1 MHFTIGAK
9 ILGVAVMLVA
19 LMIGLSIYSVITVDR
34 IEDRLAVAADSL
46 IPLVGKVAAI
56 DAAALEQE
64 IIFTRLLRSQGT
76 SRASDLPQAVP
87 DHLAQWQAYGTQVR
101 SEIAAVRVQIAEFLR
116 DDDHYEE
123 ALPLHIFDRR
133 FADLEREY
141 DDMAVL
147 AERIL
152 TLEAE
157 NRSDIAEELI
167 VVLEAEEAQFDRKLS
182 EIREEAVALARNAT
196 ARTAIQE
203 HQARLS
209 TLGLTAAGAALG
221 LLIALAITR
230 GIVRPVR
237 QLLVGFE
244 NVEAGDLTI
253 ELSVK
258 NRDEIGRLTAGFNH
272 MVGEIRAKEE
282 IKDTFGRYI
291 DPRIVDKIIDQSD
304 QSVMEGERRDMTIY
318 FSDLS
323 GFTRIGEMLTASALV
338 RLLNAYFTRM
348 SGGIREEGGII
359 DKFIGDAI
367 MAYWGPPFVAQ
378 KDMAA
383 AACRAALRNLA
394 ELEAFSTD
402 VPEITGLRAQPPQL
416 RCRIG
421 LATGPVVVGNIGS
434 DTNKNYTVMG
444 DTVNLGARLEAAN
457 KDYGTQILVCAQ
469 TFHAAQTDL
478 HFREID
484 LLAVKGKSEATAIY
498 EPLGP
503 IAATAPDKLE
513 LASRFGQALAAYRAQ
528 SWDEAETLFS
538 KCLKIMPDDGPSKT
552 FLTRIEQLR
561 HDPLPNHWDGVWH
574 MQHK

>member
-34 IEDRLAVAADSL
+34 IEDRLAVTADSL

-64 IIFTRLLRSQGT
+64 IIFTRLLRSQERSDFSA
-76 SRASDLPQAVP
+76 SRTADY
-87 DHLAQWQAYGTQVR
+87 LAQWQAYTPRVR
-101 SEIAAVRVQIAEFLR
+101 SEIADIRAQIARFLR

-123 ALPLHIFDRR
+123 ALPLRLFDRR
-133 FADLEREY
+133 FADLALEY
-141 DDMAVL
+141 QDMTVL

-152 TLEAE
+152 TLESE
-157 NRSDIAEELI
+157 NRADIAAELI
-167 VVLEAEEAQFDRKLS
+167 VVLEAEEAQFDRKLA
-182 EIREEAVALARNAT
+182 EIRDEAVALARDAT
-196 ARTAIQE
+196 TRTALQE

-209 TLGLTAAGAALG
+209 TLALTAAGAALG
-221 LLIALAITR
+221 LLIAFAITR

-237 QLLVGFE
+237 QLLIGFE
-244 NVEAGDLTI
+244 NVEAGDLSM

-304 QSVMEGERRDMTIY
+304 HSAMEGERRDMTIY

-323 GFTRIGEMLTASALV
+323 GFTGIGEMLTASALV
-338 RLLNAYFTRM
+338 RLLNAYFTKM
-348 SGGIREEGGII
+348 SGGIRDEGGII

-378 KDMAA
+378 KDMAPA
-383 AACRAALRNLA
+383 AINAALRNLT
-394 ELEAFSTD
+394 ELDAFSAD
-402 VPEITGLRAQPPQL
+402 IPEITGLRAQPPRL

-421 LATGPVVVGNIGS
+421 LATGPVVIGNIGS
-434 DTNKNYTVMG
+434 DTNKNYTAMG
-444 DTVNLGARLEAAN
+444 DTVNLAARLESAN
-457 KDYGTQILVCAQ
+457 KNYGTQILVCAQ
-469 TFHAAQTDL
+469 TYHAAQAL
-478 HFREID
+478 FHFREID
-484 LLAVKGKSEATAIY
+484 LLAVKGKTEATAIY

-503 IAATAPDKLE
+503 LTDSPPERLE
-513 LASRFGQALAAYRAQ
+513 LADRFSRALAAYRTQ
-528 SWDEAETLFS
+528 SWDEAATLFAN
-538 KCLKIMPDDGPSKT
+538 CLQIMPDDGPSRT
-552 FLTRIEQLR
+552 FLTRIDQLR
-561 HDPLPNHWDGVWH
+561 HGTLPNHWDGVWH

>member
-34 IEDRLAVAADSL
+34 IEDRLAVTADSL

-64 IIFTRLLRSQGT
+64 IIFTRLLRSQER
-76 SRASDLPQAVP
+76 SDFSASATADY
-87 DHLAQWQAYGTQVR
+87 LAQWHAYTPRVQ
-101 SEIAAVRVQIAEFLR
+101 SEIADIRNQIARFLR

-123 ALPLHIFDRR
+123 ALPLRLFDRR
-133 FADLEREY
+133 FADLAQEY
-141 DDMAVL
+141 QDMAVL

-152 TLEAE
+152 TLEAA
-157 NRSDIAEELI
+157 NRSDVAQELI
-167 VVLEAEEAQFDRKLS
+167 VVLEAEEAQFDRKLA
-182 EIREEAVALARNAT
+182 EIRDEAVALARDAT
-196 ARTAIQE
+196 ARTAMQE

-209 TLGLTAAGAALG
+209 TLALTAAGAALG
-221 LLIALAITR
+221 LLIAFAITR

-237 QLLVGFE
+237 QLLIGFE
-244 NVEAGDLTI
+244 NVEAGDLSI

-291 DPRIVDKIIDQSD
+291 DPRIVDKIIAQSD
-304 QSVMEGERRDMTIY
+304 QSAMEGERRDMTIY

-323 GFTRIGEMLTASALV
+323 GFTEIGEMLTATSLV
-338 RLLNAYFTRM
+338 RLLNAYFTKM
-348 SGGIREEGGII
+348 SGGIRDEGGII

-383 AACRAALRNLA
+383 ASINAALRNLA
-394 ELEAFSTD
+394 ELEAFSAD
-402 VPEITGLRAQPPQL
+402 IPEITGLRAQPPRL

-434 DTNKNYTVMG
+434 DTNKNYTAMG
-444 DTVNLGARLEAAN
+444 DTVNLAARLESAN

-469 TFHAAQTDL
+469 TYHAAQAMF

-484 LLAVKGKSEATAIY
+484 LLAVKGKTEATAIY

-503 IAATAPDKLE
+503 LTDSLPERLE
-513 LASRFGQALAAYRAQ
+513 LADKFSRALAAYRAQ
-528 SWDEAETLFS
+528 SWDEAATLFS
-538 KCLKIMPDDGPSKT
+538 NCLQILPDDGPSRT
-552 FLTRIEQLR
+552 FLTRIDPLR
-561 HDPLPNHWDGVWH
+561 HSTLPNHWDGVWH